1 MTRYN
6 TVIFGGTSGFGK
18 QLVDLIEKKSNSK
31 IFIFGVNKPLKISK
45 NIYFHKC
52 DLASFTD
59 LSKTLKFIIKK
70 IKKVDVCIFNSGK
83 IYLSK
88 KFVRDYEKTFLVNFL
103 SQFLILNILISIK
116 RLIPKKIVLI
126 SSHVIF
132 TNNFKINDFQS
143 VKSFNFWKSYKNS
156 KFLIFSSFKSLYKIN
171 KNLRFIIFNPGR
183 INTNFG
189 TDVFLLGPIFKIYN
203 NLFGSNPANV
213 AFKLYYFLRKKKNKK
228 GYFKLLNKDGV
239 SSKKL
244 NIKNKNEIFIK
255 ANKYLKKF
263 AKELKLKGLINF
275 KKTVLYNTK

>member
-116 RLIPKKIVLI
+116 RLIPKKN
-126 SSHVIF
+126 H
-132 TNNFKINDFQS
+132 
-143 VKSFNFWKSYKNS
+143 
-156 KFLIFSSFKSLYKIN
+156 
-171 KNLRFIIFNPGR
+171 
-183 INTNFG
+183 
-189 TDVFLLGPIFKIYN
+189 
-203 NLFGSNPANV
+203 
-213 AFKLYYFLRKKKNKK
+213 
-228 GYFKLLNKDGV
+228 
-239 SSKKL
+239 
-244 NIKNKNEIFIK
+244 
-255 ANKYLKKF
+255 
-263 AKELKLKGLINF
+263 
-275 KKTVLYNTK
+275 